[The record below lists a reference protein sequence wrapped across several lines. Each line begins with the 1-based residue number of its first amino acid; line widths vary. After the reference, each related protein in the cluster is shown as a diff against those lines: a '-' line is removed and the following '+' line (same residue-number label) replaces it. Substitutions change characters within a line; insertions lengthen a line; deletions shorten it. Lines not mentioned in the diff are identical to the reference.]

1 MAYNLNPYIASF
13 ITNKVHVV
21 RDYMGLEEISIYENI
36 IAKANKNRL
45 VMLRKTSSVLS
56 YKV

>member
-21 RDYMGLEEISIYENI
+21 RDYMGLNEISIYENI
-36 IAKANKNRL
+36 IAKANKIFRY
-45 VMLRKTSSVLS
+45 VSGKTSRMFVL
-56 YKV
+56 